1 VRLHFKPPLAPI
13 REENLYVWGI
23 FEVALERWNTFL
35 TGLRDV
41 ADDRRRQLKKPK
53 KSAFELGLPGHRLL
67 FLSDGK

>member
-1 VRLHFKPPLAPI
+1 MEHV
-13 REENLYVWGI
+13 
-23 FEVALERWNTFL
+23 L

-53 KSAFELGLPGHRLL
+53 KSAFELDSQGTGFL